1 MRIAT
6 PHLFPKSRPK
16 PRYHHKMATFHIPE
30 TELAGNLEALMARAR
45 AGSEIIIESGE
56 GPVAVLTPLSVPHR
70 TLAERIA
77 LLPED
82 SAAVMDEDFARGV
95 AEAIEAHREP
105 LSAPA
110 WD

>member
-1 MRIAT
+1 MAQ
-6 PHLFPKSRPK
+6 HLFRNSDPK
-16 PRYHHKMATFHIPE
+16 PRYDLEMATFHIPE
-30 TELAGNLEALMARAR
+30 TELAGNLEVLMARVR
-45 AGSEIIIESGE
+45 AGGEVVIESSE
-56 GPVAVLTPLSVPHR
+56 GPIAVLTPPPAPQR

-82 SAAVMDEDFARGV
+82 SAAVMDEDFARDV